1 MDYDG
6 FDLFLDCSSGGRVL
20 QLRAKTKADR
30 DEWIG
35 IHIFYALNCIIQQN
49 KTRFSF
55 VING

>member
-6 FDLFLDCSSGGRVL
+6 FDLFLECSSGGRVL

-35 IHIFYALNCIIQQN
+35 INIPYIFEFIAQYN
-49 KTRFSF
+49 KMKRAFHS
-55 VING
+55 